1 MSWRWLNLSGLGLSG
16 FRLQSLDRKLL
27 RDLLKMRG
35 QILAIVLIVTC
46 GIGSLVTMMSAY
58 SSLKL
63 TQQTYYDRYRFAEVF
78 VQMKR
83 APVSLLDQVAAIPGV
98 QTVRSRVVVDVTA
111 DVPDL
116 AEPAT
121 VRLVSIPEQPT
132 AMLNDLF
139 LRSGHYPERPEE
151 VLASEAFVVANQLSE
166 GDTIGAVINGRWQ
179 ALKISGVALSPEY
192 IYEIR
197 GSELM
202 PDNQRFGILWM
213 PRETLA
219 TAFDLKGAF
228 NDLSLTLLPTA
239 SEAEVLFQLDHLL
252 TRYGGLGAFARE
264 DQISHRFIS
273 DEIRQLSA
281 QAVLLPSIF
290 LGVAAFLLN
299 LLLARLVSTQRDQI
313 AVMKAFGYSNAAVG
327 GHYLKLVMVIVAIG
341 SVLGLGLG
349 AWLGSSLTRL
359 YAEFYRF
366 PILQFEIG
374 TRVVIVA
381 CLVSAGAATLGAAL
395 SVRRALQLPPA
406 EAMRPE
412 PPAVYKPTL
421 IEKLGLQ
428 HWVSPVHRIILRNLE
443 RRPLQAGFSIV
454 GIAIAVAIL
463 VLGRYFQ
470 DAMAVIVDVQFRTIQ
485 REDVTL
491 VFNQPLSSQAQFD
504 LYSLPG
510 VLQAEPFRVVPARL
524 RFEHRTHL
532 TGVTGVL
539 PEGEM
544 RLLLDSDRQPIRLPP
559 EGIALSE
566 KLADILQIQPGE
578 LLTLEVLEGARPK
591 RQVQVNG
598 IFNEL
603 IGLSAYMDM
612 GALNRLMREGTTISG
627 AYLMVDQRQQQ
638 PLYQQLKQTP
648 AVASVSLRETVI
660 QKFEEIIGQSMGG
673 FNQVLVGFASVIAFG
688 VVYNATRMALSERN
702 RELATLRIIGFTQGE
717 IAFILLGEQFVL
729 LCAAIPLGF
738 GIGFGMVV
746 WLTQIYDWELFRF
759 PLVVTPASYAF
770 AFIVISLAA
779 LASGWIIRRQLDRL
793 DLVAV
798 LQTRE

>member
-1 MSWRWLNLSGLGLSG
+1 MSRRWRHLSGTGLKL
-16 FRLQSLDRKLL
+16 FKLKALDRKLL

-35 QILAIVLIVTC
+35 QILAIVLIVAC

-83 APVSLLDQVAAIPGV
+83 APESLLMRVEAIPGV

-132 AMLNDLF
+132 AILNDLF
-139 LRSGHYPERPEE
+139 LRSGHYPERSEE
-151 VLASEAFVVANQLSE
+151 VLASEAFATANHLSA
-166 GDTIGAVINGRWQ
+166 GDTLGVVINGRWQ
-179 ALKISGVALSPEY
+179 ALTLSGVALSPEY

-202 PDNQRFGILWM
+202 PDNQRFGVLWM

-239 SEAEVLFQLDHLL
+239 SESEVLFQLDHLL
-252 TRYGGLGAFARE
+252 TRYGGLGAYARE

-281 QAVLLPSIF
+281 HAILLPSIF

-313 AVMKAFGYSNAAVG
+313 AMMKAFGYSNAAVG

-349 AWLGSSLTRL
+349 AWLGSHLTRL
-359 YAEFYRF
+359 YADFYHF
-366 PILQFEIG
+366 PILEVEIG
-374 TRVVIVA
+374 TKVMMTA
-381 CLVSAGAATLGAAL
+381 CLVSAGAATLGAVL

-406 EAMRPE
+406 GAMRPE
-412 PPAVYKPTL
+412 PPTLYKPTV

-428 HWVSPVHRIILRNLE
+428 HWVSPVNRIVLRNLE
-443 RRPLQAGFSIV
+443 RRPVQAGFSMV

-463 VLGRYFQ
+463 VLGRYFE
-470 DAMAVIVDVQFRTIQ
+470 DAMAVIVDVQFRIIQ

-510 VLQAEPFRVVPARL
+510 VLTSRAFSRRP
-524 RFEHRTHL
+524 
-532 TGVTGVL
+532 G
-539 PEGEM
+539 
-544 RLLLDSDRQPIRLPP
+544 S
-559 EGIALSE
+559 IA
-566 KLADILQIQPGE
+566 
-578 LLTLEVLEGARPK
+578 V
-591 RQVQVNG
+591 
-598 IFNEL
+598 
-603 IGLSAYMDM
+603 
-612 GALNRLMREGTTISG
+612 
-627 AYLMVDQRQQQ
+627 
-638 PLYQQLKQTP
+638 
-648 AVASVSLRETVI
+648 
-660 QKFEEIIGQSMGG
+660 
-673 FNQVLVGFASVIAFG
+673 
-688 VVYNATRMALSERN
+688 
-702 RELATLRIIGFTQGE
+702 
-717 IAFILLGEQFVL
+717 
-729 LCAAIPLGF
+729 
-738 GIGFGMVV
+738 
-746 WLTQIYDWELFRF
+746 
-759 PLVVTPASYAF
+759 
-770 AFIVISLAA
+770 
-779 LASGWIIRRQLDRL
+779 
-793 DLVAV
+793 
-798 LQTRE
+798 